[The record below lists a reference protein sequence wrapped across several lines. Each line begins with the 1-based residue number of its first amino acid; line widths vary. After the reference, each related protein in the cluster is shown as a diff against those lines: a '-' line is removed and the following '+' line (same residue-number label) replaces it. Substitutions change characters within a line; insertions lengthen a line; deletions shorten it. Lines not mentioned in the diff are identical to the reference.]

1 MTSVL
6 VVEDNLPNMELV
18 FEILKMQDFTPVGV
32 VNGAD
37 AIEKTEKEIFDL
49 ILMDI
54 GLPDMDGIEVTK
66 KIRSRPSYKD
76 VPVIALTS
84 FAMKED
90 AERINMEGFNEYIQ
104 KPIEVTDFVQRL
116 EKYRK

>member
-6 VVEDNLPNMELV
+6 VVEDNPLNMELV
-18 FEILKMQDFTPVGV
+18 FEILENQDFTPVGV

-37 AIEKTEKEIFDL
+37 AIAKTQKEVFDL

-54 GLPDMDGIEVTK
+54 GLPDMNGIEVTK
-66 KIRSRPSYKD
+66 IIKSRTSYKD

-90 AERINMEGFNEYIQ
+90 VEIIMAEGFNEYMQ

>member
-6 VVEDNLPNMELV
+6 VVEDNPLNMSLV
-18 FEILKMQDFTPVGV
+18 FEILEMLDFTPVGV

-37 AIEKTEKEIFDL
+37 AIKKTKKEVFDL

-54 GLPDMDGIEVTK
+54 ALPDMNGIEVTK
-66 KIRSRPSYKD
+66 TIKSRKSYKD

-84 FAMKED
+84 YAMKED
-90 AERINMEGFNEYIQ
+90 SKRIMAEGFKEYIQ
-104 KPIEVTDFVQRL
+104 KPIEVTDFVRTL